1 MFGRVPTTLF
11 NSSFVNRDTYRLVCD
26 VWKYPQNANV
36 FLQFFCNRKRFNC
49 VWTKNGSMIN
59 CQNKNCRYRNYQVS
73 DKCNYRRFFTISLKF
88 IERCRNYLVSLLGL
102 LSLDKALIVS
112 GSNNNQV
119 LSILQSVFGN
129 LFFIFSVTLCIQPTW
144 RQTI

>member
-11 NSSFVNRDTYRLVCD
+11 NSSFVYRDTYRLVCD

-59 CQNKNCRYRNYQVS
+59 CQIK
-73 DKCNYRRFFTISLKF
+73 
-88 IERCRNYLVSLLGL
+88 
-102 LSLDKALIVS
+102 IVDTVIIKS
-112 GSNNNQV
+112 QINV
-119 LSILQSVFGN
+119 I
-129 LFFIFSVTLCIQPTW
+129 IDDFSPSPKVY
-144 RQTI
+144 